1 MHNTCINQGS
11 ETDSRLSGKGSL
23 HLLVSRDL
31 AASSTGIKRMM
42 ASEAAERAQKYAGT
56 DTPAAFERP
65 NPPDLMG

>member
-1 MHNTCINQGS
+1 MYDTCINQGS

-23 HLLVSRDL
+23 HLLVSQDL
-31 AASSTGIKRMM
+31 GGLVSGIKRMM

-56 DTPAAFERP
+56 DTAAAFERP